1 MKFDAPRILL
11 VNPWI
16 HDFAAHD
23 FWARPLGL
31 LYLAAILRM
40 HGLAVSYIDC
50 LDRFHPRHERGRSP
64 DGRRNPHPTG
74 NNDGRGPYLKTP
86 IPKPA
91 GLEKIPRNYS
101 RYGIKP
107 EWLLE
112 DLSEIDPPDLVMVT
126 SVMTY
131 WYGGVRE
138 TIEHVRKV
146 FPGVPVVAGGIY
158 ATLCPVHAEATLGAD
173 RVETGPGEE
182 KVLRLVS
189 EFTGFSPSLKFDPSD
204 LSTYPYPAL
213 DLQRKIPFAPLA
225 TSRGCPFACAYC
237 AGKILQPNFVK
248 RPPEQVVDEIEHW
261 RRKFGVVNFAFYD
274 DALLMDAENHAS
286 IIFEG
291 IVKRKIDARFHT
303 PNALHIRE
311 ITKKQA
317 ALMRRAGFET
327 IRLGLETADF
337 KHRKDLDRK
346 VTEEQFRI
354 AVANLL
360 EAGFERKQI
369 GAYLL
374 TGLPDQTTES
384 VEASIEVVKKAGITP
399 VPAHYTPIPGTRL
412 WKKAVE
418 SSRFD
423 LESDPVFTNNAVFPC
438 QREEF
443 SRETPSRLKRLA
455 TEPERRSLE

>member
-1 MKFDAPRILL
+1 MKSDVPRILL

-16 HDFAAHD
+16 HDFAAYD

-31 LYLAAILRM
+31 LYIAAILRT
-40 HGLAVSYIDC
+40 HGVAVSYIDC
-50 LDRFHPRHERGRSP
+50 LDRFHPRSARGRSR
-64 DGRRNPHPTG
+64 DGQRDSQPTG
-74 NNDGRGPYLKTP
+74 KNDGRGPYLKTP
-86 IPKPA
+86 VPKPA
-91 GLEKIPRNYS
+91 GLKKVPRNYS
-101 RYGIKP
+101 RYGIQP

-112 DLSEIDPPDLVMVT
+112 DLSGIDPPDLVMVT
-126 SVMTY
+126 SMMTY
-131 WYGGVRE
+131 WYGGVAE
-138 TIEHVRKV
+138 TIEHVRKI
-146 FPGVPVVAGGIY
+146 FPNVPVVAGGIY
-158 ATLCPVHAEATLGAD
+158 ATLCPGHAEATLGAD

-182 KVLRLVS
+182 KVLKLVS

-213 DLQRKIPFAPLA
+213 DVQGEIPFAPLM

-237 AGKILQPNFVK
+237 AGKILQPDFMK
-248 RPPEQVVDEIEHW
+248 RPPEQVVEEIEYW
-261 RRKFGVVNFAFYD
+261 RRKFGVLNFAFYD
-274 DALLMDAENHAS
+274 DALLVDAESHAS

-291 IVKRKIDARFHT
+291 VIRKGIDARFHT

-337 KHRKDLDRK
+337 ERRKELDRK

-374 TGLPDQTTES
+374 VGLPDQTTES
-384 VEASIEVVKKAGITP
+384 AEASIDVVKKAGITP

-418 SSRFD
+418 TSRFE

-438 QREEF
+438 RREEF
-443 SRETPSRLKRLA
+443 SWETLSRLKYLA
-455 TEPERRSLE
+455 SES